1 MKNQNRVKR
10 SSGNNVTV
18 EGQRPHQTIL
28 ILTQPFPGS
37 CTLTSREQAVPKERQ
52 SLTRY
57 RITGLSLYRAQADA
71 SHHNP
76 CRPEVKT
83 VAKTKEVST
92 LNLEESS
99 IL

>member
-57 RITGLSLYRAQADA
+57 RITGLSLYRAHE
-71 SHHNP
+71 SKPMHRTTTP
-76 CRPEVKT
+76 
-83 VAKTKEVST
+83 VARR
-92 LNLEESS
+92 
-99 IL
+99 